1 MEKTLG
7 IGLVGLGFGKQALA
21 INADTTS
28 ALAVRGICGRRSAAT
43 AAIQAQYGIP
53 FATTDYEQ
61 LLARDD
67 IAIIAIFTPD
77 ASHHDQ
83 IIAALAAGKH
93 VVVTKPMVTSLAE
106 ATAVVAA
113 VERSGR
119 KLLVG
124 QTSRWRPQ
132 NMAIKSFLDDGSLG
146 DILIIEAAYVQ
157 DLRPVYDWSAWRYT
171 QPQDYLYG
179 GAIHSIDLLRWFA
192 GEVAEVTCLAAPS
205 RTDDRYPADMPDN
218 FLISLRFASGA
229 LGRILCACGVVAP
242 PMPVQDN
249 LNVFGSRGS
258 VVGNQVVLERLQ
270 NTPTLTLSYPPD
282 GPGGSVA
289 RYLKHFEA
297 CLRDDRSPLVDAC
310 EGARGVAVVEAC
322 WTSLRGGGQPVKVP
336 ATPQPAAARRR
347 EA

>member
-1 MEKTLG
+1 VEWVEGGEADGKDTGDRSGRPWLWQAGAGDQRRHHLG
-7 IGLVGLGFGKQALA
+7 AGRA
-21 INADTTS
+21 
-28 ALAVRGICGRRSAAT
+28 GICGRRSAA

-67 IAIIAIFTPD
+67 IAIIAILTPD

-83 IIAALAAGKH
+83 IIAALVAGKH

-124 QTSRWRPQ
+124 QTSRWQPQ
-132 NMAIKSFLDDGSLG
+132 NIAIKSFLDDGSLG

-171 QPQDYLYG
+171 QPRDYLYG
-179 GAIHSIDLLRWFA
+179 GAIHSIDLLCWFV

-218 FLISLRFASGA
+218 FLISLRFGHGGVKERWNGGACSPRAITISHRRSSMGASMARPFSALARAGSPRLPLWVSSWNAQGTIAGRTSGSGA
-229 LGRILCACGVVAP
+229 AGTSALRRSL
-242 PMPVQDN
+242 
-249 LNVFGSRGS
+249 
-258 VVGNQVVLERLQ
+258 
-270 NTPTLTLSYPPD
+270 LTTS
-282 GPGGSVA
+282 
-289 RYLKHFEA
+289 
-297 CLRDDRSPLVDAC
+297 
-310 EGARGVAVVEAC
+310 GAR
-322 WTSLRGGGQPVKVP
+322 
-336 ATPQPAAARRR
+336 AR
-347 EA
+347 A